1 METAMEPLKDSKAQR
16 HQRAAELL
24 EQVGLSERT
33 RHLPSLLS
41 GGEQQRVAIARAMA
55 NNPRVI
61 LADEPTGNLD
71 SRSSEEIGTILR
83 TLAAEQ
89 GVTVIL
95 VTHAD
100 NVAGWA
106 HRRLAMR
113 DGQLSDRA
121 DSEWKAPTGPAPAE
135 PAPVPAEESPA
146 AE

>member
-1 METAMEPLKDSKAQR
+1 MQTSIEPLYRLKAVER
-16 HQRAAELL
+16 YFRVVSAEVSD
-24 EQVGLSERT
+24 QGGLSERT

-55 NNPRVI
+55 NRPRVI

-83 TLAAEQ
+83 SLAAEH

-106 HRRLAMR
+106 HRRLAMH
-113 DGQLSDRA
+113 DGQLSERD
-121 DSEWKAPTGPAPAE
+121 DS
-135 PAPVPAEESPA
+135 VPESVSVKKGA
-146 AE
+146 HHTF